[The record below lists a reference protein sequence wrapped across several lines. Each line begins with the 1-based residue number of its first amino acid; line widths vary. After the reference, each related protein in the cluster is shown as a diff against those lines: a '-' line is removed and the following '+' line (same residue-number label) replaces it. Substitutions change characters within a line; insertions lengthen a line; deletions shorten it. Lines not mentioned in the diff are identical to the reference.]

1 MHVAVV
7 IASHGGWYLVSFT
20 GSYYHREREE
30 GKDSEQQAYV
40 DRYQSIR
47 EIKHMTQTMI
57 QVQGLAKHYGRRK
70 RMAVADFDLQVEEG
84 QLFGLIGPDGA
95 GKTTVL
101 RMLSTVL
108 ESSAGQGVVGGF
120 DLNKDVEQ
128 VRRNIGYMPQQFS
141 LYPDL
146 SVIENLVF
154 FADMNQVP
162 SEKKQDRIQNMLGF
176 TRLDRFQDRK
186 AHQLSGGMKKK
197 LALACALIHDPDV
210 LFLDEPSTGV
220 DPVSR
225 RELWVILADVVQ
237 RGVTCV
243 VTTPYMDEAD
253 RCHRVGILY
262 DGNLIAAGAPEDL
275 KAELP
280 FAVVEV
286 KAKPRK
292 IMREIV
298 AGLDEVIR
306 WRPVG
311 DRIRM
316 LVEDDEKVVQRVM
329 KDIES
334 SLKHRDCELR
344 FLRRDK
350 VSMEDVFVHQIRILN
365 GRGKN
370 DE

>member
-1 MHVAVV
+1 M
-7 IASHGGWYLVSFT
+7 
-20 GSYYHREREE
+20 
-30 GKDSEQQAYV
+30 
-40 DRYQSIR
+40 
-47 EIKHMTQTMI
+47 QTMI
-57 QVQGLAKHYGRRK
+57 QVQGLAKQFGRHK
-70 RMAVADFDLQVEEG
+70 KAAVADFNLQVEQG

-101 RMLSTVL
+101 RMLSTVI
-108 ESSAGQGVVGGF
+108 ETGGGEGVIGGF
-120 DLNKDVEQ
+120 DLNSEVER
-128 VRRNIGYMPQQFS
+128 VRRIIGYMPQQFS

-162 SEKKQDRIQNMLGF
+162 SEKKQDRIQDMLAF
-176 TRLDRFQDRK
+176 TRLDRFKQRK

-197 LALACALIHDPDV
+197 LALACALIHDPEV

-225 RELWVILADVVQ
+225 RELWVILAEVVQ

-253 RCHRVGILY
+253 RCHQVGILY
-262 DGNLIAAGAPEDL
+262 DGHLIVSGAPETL

-280 FAVVEV
+280 FSVIEV

-292 IMREIV
+292 TMREIV
-298 AGLDEVIR
+298 AGIEEVIR

-316 LVEDDEKVVQRVM
+316 LVEDDDKVVRRVM
-329 KDIES
+329 KELES
-334 SLKHRDCELR
+334 ALKRSECEMR
-344 FLRRDK
+344 FLRCDK
-350 VSMEDVFVHQIRILN
+350 VSMEDVFVHQIRMLN
-365 GRGKN
+365 GKGEN
-370 DE
+370 DG

>member
-1 MHVAVV
+1 M
-7 IASHGGWYLVSFT
+7 
-20 GSYYHREREE
+20 
-30 GKDSEQQAYV
+30 
-40 DRYQSIR
+40 
-47 EIKHMTQTMI
+47 QTMI
-57 QVQGLAKHYGRRK
+57 QVQGLTKRFGRRK
-70 RMAVADFDLQVEEG
+70 KAAVADFELQVEEG

-108 ESSAGQGVVGGF
+108 ETSAGEGTVGGF
-120 DLNKDVEQ
+120 DLKKEVEW
-128 VRRNIGYMPQQFS
+128 VRRVIGYMPQQFS

-146 SVIENLVF
+146 SVMENLVF
-154 FADMNQVP
+154 FADMNQVT
-162 SEKKQDRIQNMLGF
+162 SDKKQDRIENMLAF
-176 TRLDRFQDRK
+176 TRLERFKDRA

-197 LALACALIHDPDV
+197 LALACALIHDPEV
-210 LFLDEPSTGV
+210 LLLDEPSTGV

-225 RELWVILADVVQ
+225 RELWVILGEVVQ

-253 RCHRVGILY
+253 RCHQVGILY
-262 DGNLIAAGAPEDL
+262 EGRLIATGAPESL

-280 FAVVEV
+280 FAVIEV

-292 IMREIV
+292 TMREIV
-298 AGLDEVIR
+298 GDLDEVIR

-316 LVEDDEKVVQRVM
+316 LVEDDDRVVRRVT
-329 KDIES
+329 KELES
-334 SLKHRDCELR
+334 SLKRDECDLR

-350 VSMEDVFVHQIRILN
+350 VSMEDVFVHKIRILN
-365 GRGKN
+365 GVGET
-370 DE
+370 DG

>member
-1 MHVAVV
+1 M
-7 IASHGGWYLVSFT
+7 
-20 GSYYHREREE
+20 
-30 GKDSEQQAYV
+30 
-40 DRYQSIR
+40 
-47 EIKHMTQTMI
+47 QTMI
-57 QVQGLAKHYGRRK
+57 QVQGLAKQFGRRK
-70 RMAVADFDLQVEEG
+70 KAAVAEFDLQVEEG

-101 RMLSTVL
+101 RMLSTVI
-108 ESSAGQGVVGGF
+108 EVGGGEGVVGGF
-120 DLNKDVEQ
+120 DLNNEVEQ
-128 VRRNIGYMPQQFS
+128 VRRIIGYMPQQFS

-162 SEKKQDRIQNMLGF
+162 SDKKQDRIKDMLAF
-176 TRLDRFQDRK
+176 TRLERFKDRK
-186 AHQLSGGMKKK
+186 AQQLSGGMKKK
-197 LALACALIHDPDV
+197 LALACALIHDPEV
-210 LFLDEPSTGV
+210 LLLDEPSTGV

-225 RELWVILADVVQ
+225 RELWVILGEVVQ

-253 RCHRVGILY
+253 RCHQVGILY
-262 DGNLIAAGAPEDL
+262 DGHLIATGAPEAL

-280 FAVVEV
+280 FAMIEV

-292 IMREIV
+292 TMREIV
-298 AGLDEVIR
+298 AGLDDVVR

-316 LVEDDEKVVQRVM
+316 LVEDDDRVVRRVM
-329 KDIES
+329 KELES
-334 SLKHRDCELR
+334 SLKRSECDLR

-350 VSMEDVFVHQIRILN
+350 VSMEDVFVHKIRILKN
-365 GRGKN
+365 GAGKK
-370 DE
+370 DG

>member
-1 MHVAVV
+1 M
-7 IASHGGWYLVSFT
+7 
-20 GSYYHREREE
+20 
-30 GKDSEQQAYV
+30 
-40 DRYQSIR
+40 
-47 EIKHMTQTMI
+47 QTMI
-57 QVQGLAKHYGRRK
+57 QVQGLTKQFGRRK
-70 RMAVADFDLQVEEG
+70 HAAVADFDLQVEEG

-108 ESSAGQGVVGGF
+108 ETSAGEGMIGGF
-120 DLNKDVEQ
+120 DLKKDVEQ

-146 SVIENLVF
+146 SVMENLVF

-162 SEKKQDRIQNMLGF
+162 SNKKRDRIKDMLAF
-176 TRLDRFQDRK
+176 TRLERFSDRA

-197 LALACALIHDPDV
+197 LALACALIHDPEV

-225 RELWVILADVVQ
+225 RELWVILAQVVH
-237 RGVTCV
+237 RGVTCL

-253 RCHRVGILY
+253 RCHRVGIIY
-262 DGNLIAAGAPEDL
+262 DGHLIATGAPETL
-275 KAELP
+275 KSELP
-280 FAVVEV
+280 FAVIEV

-292 IMREIV
+292 TMREVV
-298 AGLDEVIR
+298 ASLNDVIR

-316 LVEDDEKVVQRVM
+316 LVEDDDRLVRRVM
-329 KDIES
+329 KELES
-334 SLKHRDCELR
+334 SLERNECDLR

-350 VSMEDVFVHQIRILN
+350 VSMEDVFVHKIRIRN
-365 GRGKN
+365 GEGEN
-370 DE
+370 DG